1 MAEAFLRDLA
11 GDRFEVESAGTEQT
25 EVRSEA
31 VTAMRRYGIDI
42 SGRRSKS
49 LQPFVG
55 QPWDYV
61 ITVCDAAN
69 ETCPVFPGAKRRLHW
84 SFSDPS
90 GVEGPARQ
98 AAFDA
103 AAEQILER
111 LQRWL
116 PTVP

>member
-49 LQPFVG
+49 LQTFVG

-90 GVEGPARQ
+90 SVEGPARQ